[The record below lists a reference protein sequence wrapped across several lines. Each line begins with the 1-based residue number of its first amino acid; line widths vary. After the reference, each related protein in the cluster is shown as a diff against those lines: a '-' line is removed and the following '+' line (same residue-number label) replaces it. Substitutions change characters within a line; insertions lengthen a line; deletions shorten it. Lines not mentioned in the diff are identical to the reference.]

1 LVLSIVPYYHWVDV
15 TADEHFVR
23 PVAFKCVILE
33 KIARIYKSIGQ
44 DETMG
49 TVSSEKED
57 VPLSEDTANN
67 PDIQI

>member
-1 LVLSIVPYYHWVDV
+1 
-15 TADEHFVR
+15 VR
-23 PVAFKCVILE
+23 DLR